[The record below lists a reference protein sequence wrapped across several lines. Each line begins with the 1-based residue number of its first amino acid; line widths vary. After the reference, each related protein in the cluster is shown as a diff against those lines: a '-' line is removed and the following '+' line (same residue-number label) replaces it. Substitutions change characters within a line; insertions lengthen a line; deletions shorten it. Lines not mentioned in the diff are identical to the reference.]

1 VIAQIQRV
9 HEALHQLRG
18 AAASAG
24 KEFRKQAIWSM
35 GMWGLS
41 LYLVHKTAFFLSA
54 HSSVIY
60 ALMREMPPAVRDQ
73 LIPMLEAIR
82 RSVGL

>member
-1 VIAQIQRV
+1 
-9 HEALHQLRG
+9 
-18 AAASAG
+18 
-24 KEFRKQAIWSM
+24 
-35 GMWGLS
+35 MWGLS